1 MEKIKV
7 INVLFLSGDSGV
19 GRSAIINRIKHETFP
34 KEYKSTI
41 HDVTITK
48 VYNYERRKLK
58 FHLKLI
64 EFSSEELKYK
74 SIPIKY
80 ISDSHIIVLV
90 YSNIETLNKLKN
102 RWFNYYKEYVNID
115 NSIIFL
121 VGNKSDLFGNNRDEI
136 LNKGQEFADEIGAH
150 FITCSAKIGDNMD
163 NLERFIITEAKR
175 FIDDEEKYNNVLK
188 KNKAF
193 NLKKNKNNNINKET
207 SECKC

>member
-48 VYNYERRKLK
+48 AYNYERRKLK

-80 ISDSHIIVLV
+80 IRDSHIIVLV
-90 YSNIETLNKLKN
+90 FSNIETLNEVKN
-102 RWFNYYKEYVNID
+102 RWFNYYKEHSNID
-115 NSIIFL
+115 NSRFIL

-136 LNKGQEFADEIGAH
+136 IKKGEKFSEDIDSV
-150 FITCSAKIGDNMD
+150 FLTCSAKSTDNMD

-175 FIDDEEKYNNVLK
+175 SIDENEKIKSENPFLMNEKITLSKNSK
-188 KNKAF
+188 KNECQDC
-193 NLKKNKNNNINKET
+193 NKQ
-207 SECKC
+207 

>member
-48 VYNYERRKLK
+48 AYNYERRKLK

-90 YSNIETLNKLKN
+90 FSNIETLNKLKN
-102 RWFNYYKEYVNID
+102 RWFNYYKEHLNID
-115 NSIIFL
+115 NSRFIL

-136 LNKGQEFADEIGAH
+136 LNKGQEFAEEIDAH
-150 FITCSAKIGDNMD
+150 FITCSAKSADNMD
-163 NLERFIITEAKR
+163 NLERFIFTEAIR
-175 FIDDEEKYNNVLK
+175 SIDENEKIKSENPFLMNEKITLSKNSK
-188 KNKAF
+188 KNK
-193 NLKKNKNNNINKET
+193 
-207 SECKC
+207 CQV

>member
-48 VYNYERRKLK
+48 AYDYERRKLK

-90 YSNIETLNKLKN
+90 FSNIETLNKLKN
-102 RWFNYYKEYVNID
+102 RWFNYYKEHSNID
-115 NSIIFL
+115 NSRFIL

-136 LNKGQEFADEIGAH
+136 LNKGQEFADDIDVH
-150 FITCSAKIGDNMD
+150 FITCSAKICDNMD
-163 NLERFIITEAKR
+163 NLERFIISSAKR
-175 FIDDEEKYNNVLK
+175 SIDENEKIKSENPFLMNEKITLSKNSK
-188 KNKAF
+188 KNK
-193 NLKKNKNNNINKET
+193 
-207 SECKC
+207 CQV

>member
-48 VYNYERRKLK
+48 AYNYERRKLK

-80 ISDSHIIVLV
+80 IRDSHIIVLV
-90 YSNIETLNKLKN
+90 FSNIETLNKLKN
-102 RWFNYYKEYVNID
+102 RWFNYYKEHSNID
-115 NSIIFL
+115 NSRFIL

-136 LNKGQEFADEIGAH
+136 IKQGEEFSEDIDSV
-150 FITCSAKIGDNMD
+150 FLTCSAKSTDNMD
-163 NLERFIITEAKR
+163 NLERYILYSAQRSIDENEKIKSENPFLMNEKITLSK
-175 FIDDEEKYNNVLK
+175 NSK
-188 KNKAF
+188 KNK
-193 NLKKNKNNNINKET
+193 
-207 SECKC
+207 CQV

>member
-19 GRSAIINRIKHETFP
+19 GRSAIINRIKDKTFQ

-41 HDVTITK
+41 HDVIITK
-48 VYNYERRKLK
+48 AYDYERRKLK

-90 YSNIETLNKLKN
+90 FSNIETLNKLKN
-102 RWFNYYKEYVNID
+102 RWFNYYKEHSNID
-115 NSIIFL
+115 NSRFIL

-136 LNKGQEFADEIGAH
+136 LNKGQEFAEEIDAH
-150 FITCSAKIGDNMD
+150 FITCSAKSADNMD
-163 NLERFIITEAKR
+163 NLERFIISSAKR
-175 FIDDEEKYNNVLK
+175 SIDENEKINSENPFLIYEKITLSKNTK
-188 KNKAF
+188 KNK
-193 NLKKNKNNNINKET
+193 
-207 SECKC
+207 CQV

>member
-48 VYNYERRKLK
+48 AYNYERRKLK

-90 YSNIETLNKLKN
+90 FSNIETLNKLKN
-102 RWFNYYKEYVNID
+102 RWLNYYKEYVNID

-136 LNKGQEFADEIGAH
+136 FNKGEEFSEDIDAG
-150 FITCSAKIGDNMD
+150 FLTCSAKIGDNMD
-163 NLERFIITEAKR
+163 NLERFIITEAIR
-175 FIDDEEKYNNVLK
+175 SIDENEKIKSENPFLMNEKITLSKNSK
-188 KNKAF
+188 KNK
-193 NLKKNKNNNINKET
+193 
-207 SECKC
+207 CQV

>member
-48 VYNYERRKLK
+48 AYNYERRKLK

-90 YSNIETLNKLKN
+90 FSNIETLNKLKN
-102 RWFNYYKEYVNID
+102 RWFNYYKEHLNID
-115 NSIIFL
+115 NSRFIL

-136 LNKGQEFADEIGAH
+136 LNKGQEFAEEIDAH
-150 FITCSAKIGDNMD
+150 FITCSAKSADNMD
-163 NLERFIITEAKR
+163 NLERFIFTEAKR
-175 FIDDEEKYNNVLK
+175 SIDENEKIKSENPFLMNEKITLSKNSK
-188 KNKAF
+188 KNK
-193 NLKKNKNNNINKET
+193 
-207 SECKC
+207 CQV

>member
-48 VYNYERRKLK
+48 AYNYERRKLK

-90 YSNIETLNKLKN
+90 YSNIETLNKLKI
-102 RWFNYYKEYVNID
+102 RWLNYYKEYVNID

-121 VGNKSDLFGNNRDEI
+121 VGNKTDLFGNNRDEI
-136 LNKGQEFADEIGAH
+136 LNKGKEFAEDIDAG
-150 FITCSAKIGDNMD
+150 FLTCSAKIGDNMD
-163 NLERFIITEAKR
+163 NLERFIFTEAR
-175 FIDDEEKYNNVLK
+175 RSIDENEKIKSENPFLMNEKITLSKNSK
-188 KNKAF
+188 KNK
-193 NLKKNKNNNINKET
+193 
-207 SECKC
+207 CQV

>member
-48 VYNYERRKLK
+48 AYNYERRKLK

-90 YSNIETLNKLKN
+90 FSNIETLNKLKN
-102 RWFNYYKEYVNID
+102 RWFNYYKEHSNID
-115 NSIIFL
+115 NSRFIL

-136 LNKGQEFADEIGAH
+136 LNKGQEFAEEIDAH
-150 FITCSAKIGDNMD
+150 FITCSAKSADNMD
-163 NLERFIITEAKR
+163 NLERYIITEAKR
-175 FIDDEEKYNNVLK
+175 SIDENEKIKSENPFLMNEKITLSKNSK
-188 KNKAF
+188 KNK
-193 NLKKNKNNNINKET
+193 
-207 SECKC
+207 CQV